1 MRERMAYQTQEFE
14 TFVSLVEQHSE
25 KDGPNFGTLEGVGTF
40 KASTTQGRS
49 PIIDVPAI
57 WIVAQGRKL
66 CYVGEQRYEYTAGNV
81 VIMFYPMAVE
91 YEILEA
97 SPEEPYLVA
106 GTIIDLGRLA
116 EVLLRLDRIDGGAA
130 KPVSVDP
137 SGVFST
143 PLTDELLDPFVRLFE
158 SLAQP
163 KDAAMLGDSIVE
175 EIYYR
180 LLNGERGGE
189 LRFLL
194 QQRGQ
199 IQQISRA
206 VSHIHQNVDRPVSVD
221 ELAELVHMSRPT
233 FFENFRAVM
242 HISPL
247 QYAKAVKLDRAY
259 TLIRE
264 GRKANE
270 AGYLVGYNS
279 PSQFSR
285 EYKRH
290 FGFAPSAT

>member
-1 MRERMAYQTQEFE
+1 LLAD
-14 TFVSLVEQHSE
+14 L
-25 KDGPNFGTLEGVGTF
+25 
-40 KASTTQGRS
+40 S
-49 PIIDVPAI
+49 PF
-57 WIVAQGRKL
+57 L
-66 CYVGEQRYEYTAGNV
+66 SNEYGAGNV
-81 VIMFYPMAVE
+81 VIVFYPMAVE
-91 YEILEA
+91 YEIVEA
-97 SPEEPYLVA
+97 SPEVPYFVA
-106 GTIIDLGRLA
+106 GVRLDLGRMA

-143 PLTDELLDPFVRLFE
+143 ALNDNLLDPFIRLFG
-158 SLAQP
+158 SLADP
-163 KDAAMLGDSIVE
+163 RDAAMLGDSIID

-180 LLNGERGGE
+180 LLSGERGGE

-199 IQQISRA
+199 IRLISRA
-206 VSHIHQNVDRPVSVD
+206 VEHIHQDLDKPVSVD
-221 ELAELVHMSRPT
+221 ELAQMVHMSRPT
-233 FFENFRAVM
+233 FHENFRAVM

-247 QYAKAVKLDRAY
+247 QYAKSVKLDRAHM
-259 TLIRE
+259 LIRE
-264 GRKANE
+264 GKKANE

-290 FGFAPSAT
+290 FGFSPSATG